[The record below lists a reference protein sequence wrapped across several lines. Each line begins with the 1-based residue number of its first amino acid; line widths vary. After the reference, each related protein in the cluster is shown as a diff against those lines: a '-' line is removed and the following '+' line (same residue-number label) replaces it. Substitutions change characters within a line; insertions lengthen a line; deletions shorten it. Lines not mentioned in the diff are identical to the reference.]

1 MKVYESRVRK
11 CKDVS
16 IIIDKKMR
24 ERRME
29 YEKYIIPLSE
39 SNPFEVD
46 EFVKIVSKNDF
57 DKLGDMIKSLR
68 NERSLLQNQVTEL
81 QSALSVQKSL
91 IDKIGTKKEQKSF
104 RELIGFK

>member
-46 EFVKIVSKNDF
+46 EFVKIVSKSDF
-57 DKLGDMIKSLR
+57 ENRENCLKMLKKLSLY
-68 NERSLLQNQVTEL
+68 
-81 QSALSVQKSL
+81 
-91 IDKIGTKKEQKSF
+91 I
-104 RELIGFK
+104 

>member
-29 YEKYIIPLSE
+29 YEKYIIPLSDN
-39 SNPFEVD
+39 NPFDVD

-68 NERSLLQNQVTEL
+68 NERNLLQQQVIEL

-91 IDKIGTKKEQKSF
+91 IDKIEPRKEQKSF
-104 RELIGFK
+104 RELIGL

>member
-1 MKVYESRVRK
+1 MKVYESCVRK

-46 EFVKIVSKNDF
+46 EFVKIVSKSDF
-57 DKLGDMIKSLR
+57 ENRENCLKMLKKLSLY
-68 NERSLLQNQVTEL
+68 
-81 QSALSVQKSL
+81 
-91 IDKIGTKKEQKSF
+91 I
-104 RELIGFK
+104 

>member
-24 ERRME
+24 ERRIE

-46 EFVKIVSKNDF
+46 EFVK
-57 DKLGDMIKSLR
+57 M
-68 NERSLLQNQVTEL
+68 
-81 QSALSVQKSL
+81 SVKWIL
-91 IDKIGTKKEQKSF
+91 INWVKWGN
-104 RELIGFK
+104 L

>member
-1 MKVYESRVRK
+1 VDYFSTALTQTTYYSKIRLYYILEVLTMKVYESRVRK

-24 ERRME
+24 ERRIE

-46 EFVKIVSKNDF
+46 EFVK
-57 DKLGDMIKSLR
+57 M
-68 NERSLLQNQVTEL
+68 
-81 QSALSVQKSL
+81 SVKWIL
-91 IDKIGTKKEQKSF
+91 INWVKWGN
-104 RELIGFK
+104 L